1 MFVIQLHDWYIHLSR
16 NFHIENSA
24 FADPKNIPMGQ
35 EIQRKRKEPT
45 ERRTAERFPMLV
57 PKTDPGGLYVTPG
70 SAIITL

>member
-1 MFVIQLHDWYIHLSR
+1 
-16 NFHIENSA
+16 
-24 FADPKNIPMGQ
+24 MGQ

-57 PKTDPGGLYVTPG
+57 AKTDPGGLYVTPG